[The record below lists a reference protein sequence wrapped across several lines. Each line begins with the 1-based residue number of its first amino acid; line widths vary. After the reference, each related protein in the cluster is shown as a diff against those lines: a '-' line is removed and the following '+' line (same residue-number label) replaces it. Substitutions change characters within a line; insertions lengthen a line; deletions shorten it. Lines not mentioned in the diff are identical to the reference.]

1 MNQPSEAEKNSIL
14 SRILRSPEFHESKRY
29 QELLQYLV
37 AKSASV
43 DSLKETEIAQE
54 VFGKDSKFDPASDPL
69 IRSYVS
75 NLRKKLEHYYLTTDQ
90 QFDYKIDIPKGQY
103 LVRYVKVTRSFLPQ
117 KARAFLP
124 KAYLAVI
131 VILVGVLIY
140 REVSN
145 QGTSGS
151 GSSTVSIGPIWNE
164 FVQPGARPTL
174 IVLGDYFF
182 LRERAD
188 SGSYYRKGKINSLDE
203 YLHYVMKNPDFG
215 KKYVMNSFT
224 YLRPSAPWG
233 LAKILPMLQGNSAN
247 VALKLAS
254 QFTPDDFRKNN
265 VIFIGSFRTLN
276 VLRNFLHIFKLE
288 YSTTP
293 PSSFAIRDGI
303 GDSVHVFR
311 PAILSAG
318 NFEKD
323 YGVVAKGE
331 GPDGSHIV
339 MLLGFSEG
347 GVIQAAQ
354 AAGDPMFLETLAEV
368 YPQAQINPK
377 LLTVVTRA
385 EGMTQSLFKAEI
397 QYVAGI
403 GTPDGRNNV
412 QADAPPQSD
421 TLSRNSP

>member
-14 SRILRSPEFHESKRY
+14 SHILRSPEFHESKRY

-90 QFDYKIDIPKGQY
+90 QFDYKIEIPKGQY
-103 LVRYVKVTRSFLPQ
+103 LVRYIKVTKSLLPR
-117 KARAFLP
+117 KARVFLP

-145 QGTSGS
+145 QGASGS

-182 LRERAD
+182 MRERAD
-188 SGSYYRKGKINSLDE
+188 SGSYYRKGRINSLDE
-203 YLHYVMKNPDFG
+203 YLQYVMKNPDFG
-215 KKYVMNSFT
+215 KKYVVNSFT

-233 LAKILPMLQGNSAN
+233 LAKILPMLHSNSGN

-265 VIFIGSFRTLN
+265 VIFVGSFRTLN
-276 VLRNFLHIFKLE
+276 VLSNFLHIFKLE

-293 PSSFAIRDGI
+293 PSSFLIREGVE
-303 GDSVHVFR
+303 DSVCVFR
-311 PAILSAG
+311 PARLSAG
-318 NFEKD
+318 NFERD
-323 YGVVAKGE
+323 YGVVAKGQ
-331 GPDGSHIV
+331 GPEGSH
-339 MLLGFSEG
+339 MLLLLGFSEG

-354 AAGDPMFLETLAEV
+354 AVSDPGLMDILAEM
-368 YPQAQINPK
+368 YPSSQIDPRE
-377 LLTVVTRA
+377 LTLVIDA
-385 EGMTQSLFKAEI
+385 EGMTQSLFKANI
-397 QYVAGI
+397 RYVAGL
-403 GTPDGRNNV
+403 G
-412 QADAPPQSD
+412 APSARDRSRSQEASGSD
-421 TLSRNSP
+421 LSPVNR